1 MMPGY
6 FPSRRESV
14 VLSRCPPRCPWLQR
28 RRDSGTRRGPP
39 GPGLPWALLAVP
51 REGGGA
57 PGSGRERTHCWPG
70 ARPPPRSLR
79 AGRAAPPCPSPG
91 PLTHSGRVGSDG
103 THAPVPRPPLRA
115 AAAAGMFGWHRSFT
129 LGAPWRRA
137 GKRSPPAEDKV
148 VLTHMKILSN
158 EGIQNPGLI
167 PEAPADTA
175 CTEESHLPDASVPP
189 ACLGSPDAAARAA
202 DADCVDGPA
211 SIDCVATLPDLS
223 AFESKC
229 RLHRFSKFESE
240 DSGVELPSGANS
252 PSTPTGSE
260 KSFVLHNRDSFCD
273 SGVLST
279 SSSPEIDHQLMRT
292 CKEHARKV
300 ILQDPE
306 SKKQDD
312 YYSQEADAV
321 QDPTASLEDFNDP
334 QEESPDE
341 HFHQDDKQSPEKEPT
356 AETDLSR
363 ESTLSTPGPIE
374 EPKTIADNFPEN
386 FGSMQD
392 LQIHEHQ
399 LKKCPTSDSLD
410 EYMDEC
416 CRLSEVNQS
425 NSKALGSGLGYLEHI
440 CQLIEKIGQLQEH
453 NLRLQKQVCRLQKEQ
468 KMSQIKEE
476 YILQHCSCGAASIF
490 LKSYQDMKTNFA
502 GRNRPHSLLVQTGN
516 PSDLS
521 IIPEIGANTE
531 KLSSCNG
538 SERYLESG
546 KSQPMMG
553 LRKSANNKNNKENE
567 FREVGSM
574 AEGQAF
580 LSKDPAVRKA
590 LDVSKNISGES
601 HAWRRMRDLMRKTR
615 LTNQNKLGLSSAA
628 LKRSCPQ
635 LYRPDIMSSDLRKTE
650 RNSMIVLGQ
659 NTKNENLWP
668 F

>member
-1 MMPGY
+1 M
-6 FPSRRESV
+6 
-14 VLSRCPPRCPWLQR
+14 L
-28 RRDSGTRRGPP
+28 
-39 GPGLPWALLAVP
+39 
-51 REGGGA
+51 
-57 PGSGRERTHCWPG
+57 
-70 ARPPPRSLR
+70 RSLLS
-79 AGRAAPPCPSPG
+79 GCLCP
-91 PLTHSGRVGSDG
+91 H
-103 THAPVPRPPLRA
+103 
-115 AAAAGMFGWHRSFT
+115 
-129 LGAPWRRA
+129 A
-137 GKRSPPAEDKV
+137 GKKSPPAEDKV

-175 CTEESHLPDASVPP
+175 CTEESHLPGASLLPD
-189 ACLGSPDAAARAA
+189 CLENPNAAAAPVDPNCA
-202 DADCVDGPA
+202 DGPA
-211 SIDCVATLPDLS
+211 STDYVPTLPDLS

-260 KSFVLHNRDSFCD
+260 KSFVLHSRDSFCD

-292 CKEHARKV
+292 CKEHAGKV
-300 ILQDPE
+300 SLQDPE
-306 SKKQDD
+306 SKNQDD

-321 QDPTASLEDFNDP
+321 QGPAASLEDFSVP
-334 QEESPDE
+334 QEENPDE
-341 HFHQDDKQSPEKEPT
+341 HFDQSDKQFPEKEPT
-356 AETDLSR
+356 PERDLSR

-374 EPKTIADNFPEN
+374 EPKTIADSFPEN

-392 LQIHEHQ
+392 LQIHEHP
-399 LKKCPTSDSLD
+399 LKKYPTSDSLN

-416 CRLSEVNQS
+416 CRLSEVNQG

-453 NLRLQKQVCRLQKEQ
+453 NLRLQKQVCSLQKEQ
-468 KMSQIKEE
+468 KMCQLKEE
-476 YILQHCSCGAASIF
+476 YLLQHCSCGAASIF
-490 LKSYQDMKTNFA
+490 LSSHQDIKTMFA
-502 GRNRPHSLLVQTGN
+502 GRTRPHSLLVQTGN

-538 SERYLESG
+538 SERDSESG
-546 KSQPMMG
+546 KSQLMVG
-553 LRKSANNKNNKENE
+553 LRKSSNNRNNKENE
-567 FREVGSM
+567 FREAGSM

-580 LSKDPAVRKA
+580 LSKDPSVRKG

-601 HAWRRMRDLMRKTR
+601 HAWGRMRDLMRKTR
-615 LTNQNKLGLSSAA
+615 LRNQNKLGLTSAA

-635 LYRPDIMSSDLRKTE
+635 LYRPDIMSSELKKTE
-650 RNSMIVLGQ
+650 RNSMIILGQ
-659 NTKNENLWP
+659 NTKNENMWP

>member
-1 MMPGY
+1 
-6 FPSRRESV
+6 
-14 VLSRCPPRCPWLQR
+14 
-28 RRDSGTRRGPP
+28 
-39 GPGLPWALLAVP
+39 
-51 REGGGA
+51 
-57 PGSGRERTHCWPG
+57 
-70 ARPPPRSLR
+70 
-79 AGRAAPPCPSPG
+79 
-91 PLTHSGRVGSDG
+91 
-103 THAPVPRPPLRA
+103 
-115 AAAAGMFGWHRSFT
+115 MFGWHRSFT
-129 LGAPWRRA
+129 LGAPWKR
-137 GKRSPPAEDKV
+137 GKKSPPAEDKV

-167 PEAPADTA
+167 PDAPADTA
-175 CTEESHLPDASVPP
+175 CTEESHLPSTSLPP
-189 ACLGSPDAAARAA
+189 DCLGSPDAAAAPA
-202 DADCVDGPA
+202 DPDYVDGLA
-211 SIDCVATLPDLS
+211 STDYVATLPDLS
-223 AFESKC
+223 AFEAKC
-229 RLHRFSKFESE
+229 QLHRFSKFESE

-260 KSFVLHNRDSFCD
+260 KSFVLPSRDSFCD

-292 CKEHARKV
+292 CKEHVRKAS
-300 ILQDPE
+300 LQDPE
-306 SKKQDD
+306 SKKQAD

-321 QDPTASLEDFNDP
+321 QDPTASLEDFIVP

-341 HFHQDDKQSPEKEPT
+341 HFDQGDKQSPEKEPT
-356 AETDLSR
+356 PEMDLFR

-399 LKKCPTSDSLD
+399 LKKYPTSDSLD

-416 CRLSEVNQS
+416 CRLSEVNQG

-453 NLRLQKQVCRLQKEQ
+453 NLRLQKQVCNLQKEQ

-476 YILQHCSCGAASIF
+476 YLLQHCSCGAASIF
-490 LKSYQDMKTNFA
+490 LNPYQDIKTSFA
-502 GRNRPHSLLVQTGN
+502 GRSRPHSLLVQTGN
-516 PSDLS
+516 SSDLS

-531 KLSSCNG
+531 KLSNCNG
-538 SERYLESG
+538 SERYPESG
-546 KSQPMMG
+546 KSQPMVG
-553 LRKSANNKNNKENE
+553 LRKSSNNRNNKENE

-580 LSKDPAVRKA
+580 LSKDPAVKKA

-635 LYRPDIMSSDLRKTE
+635 LYRPDIISSELRKTE

-659 NTKNENLWP
+659 NTKNENVWP

>member
-1 MMPGY
+1 M
-6 FPSRRESV
+6 
-14 VLSRCPPRCPWLQR
+14 L
-28 RRDSGTRRGPP
+28 
-39 GPGLPWALLAVP
+39 
-51 REGGGA
+51 
-57 PGSGRERTHCWPG
+57 
-70 ARPPPRSLR
+70 RSLLS
-79 AGRAAPPCPSPG
+79 GCLCP
-91 PLTHSGRVGSDG
+91 H
-103 THAPVPRPPLRA
+103 
-115 AAAAGMFGWHRSFT
+115 
-129 LGAPWRRA
+129 A
-137 GKRSPPAEDKV
+137 GKKSPPAEDKV

-175 CTEESHLPDASVPP
+175 CTEESHLPGASLPP
-189 ACLGSPDAAARAA
+189 DCLENPNAAAAPA
-202 DADCVDGPA
+202 DPNCADGPA
-211 SIDCVATLPDLS
+211 STDYVPTLPDLS

-260 KSFVLHNRDSFCD
+260 KSFVLHSRDSFCD

-300 ILQDPE
+300 SLQDPE
-306 SKKQDD
+306 SKNQDD

-321 QDPTASLEDFNDP
+321 QGPTASLEDFSVP
-334 QEESPDE
+334 QEENPD
-341 HFHQDDKQSPEKEPT
+341 FDQSDKQFPEKEPT
-356 AETDLSR
+356 PEMDLSR

-386 FGSMQD
+386 FGSVQD
-392 LQIHEHQ
+392 LQIHEHP
-399 LKKCPTSDSLD
+399 LKKYPTSDSLN

-416 CRLSEVNQS
+416 CRLSEVNQG

-453 NLRLQKQVCRLQKEQ
+453 NLRLQKQVCSLQKEQ
-468 KMSQIKEE
+468 KMCQLKEE
-476 YILQHCSCGAASIF
+476 YLLQHCSCGAASIF
-490 LKSYQDMKTNFA
+490 LSSHQDIKTMFA
-502 GRNRPHSLLVQTGN
+502 GRSRPHSLLVQTGN

-538 SERYLESG
+538 SERDSESG
-546 KSQPMMG
+546 KSQLMVG
-553 LRKSANNKNNKENE
+553 LRKSSNNRNKENE
-567 FREVGSM
+567 FREAGSM

-580 LSKDPAVRKA
+580 PSKDPSVRKG

-601 HAWRRMRDLMRKTR
+601 HAWGRMRDLMRKTR
-615 LTNQNKLGLSSAA
+615 LRNQNKLGLTSAA

-635 LYRPDIMSSDLRKTE
+635 LYRPDIMSSELKKTE
-650 RNSMIVLGQ
+650 RNSMIILGQ
-659 NTKNENLWP
+659 NTKNENMWP

>member
-1 MMPGY
+1 M
-6 FPSRRESV
+6 
-14 VLSRCPPRCPWLQR
+14 L
-28 RRDSGTRRGPP
+28 
-39 GPGLPWALLAVP
+39 
-51 REGGGA
+51 
-57 PGSGRERTHCWPG
+57 
-70 ARPPPRSLR
+70 RSLLS
-79 AGRAAPPCPSPG
+79 GCLCP
-91 PLTHSGRVGSDG
+91 H
-103 THAPVPRPPLRA
+103 
-115 AAAAGMFGWHRSFT
+115 AAG
-129 LGAPWRRA
+129 
-137 GKRSPPAEDKV
+137 KKSPPAEDKV

-175 CTEESHLPDASVPP
+175 CTEESHLPGASLPP
-189 ACLGSPDAAARAA
+189 DCLENPNAAAAPA
-202 DADCVDGPA
+202 DPNCADGPA
-211 SIDCVATLPDLS
+211 STDYVPTLPDLS

-260 KSFVLHNRDSFCD
+260 KSFVLHSRDSFCD

-300 ILQDPE
+300 SLQDPE
-306 SKKQDD
+306 SKNQDD

-321 QDPTASLEDFNDP
+321 QGPTASLEDFSVP
-334 QEESPDE
+334 QEENPD
-341 HFHQDDKQSPEKEPT
+341 FDQSDKQFPEKEPT
-356 AETDLSR
+356 PEMDLSR

-386 FGSMQD
+386 FGSVQD
-392 LQIHEHQ
+392 LQIHEHP
-399 LKKCPTSDSLD
+399 LKKYPTSDSLN

-416 CRLSEVNQS
+416 CRLSEVNQG

-453 NLRLQKQVCRLQKEQ
+453 NLRLQKQVCSLQKEQ
-468 KMSQIKEE
+468 KMCQLKEE
-476 YILQHCSCGAASIF
+476 YLLQHCSCGAASIF
-490 LKSYQDMKTNFA
+490 LSSHQDIKTMFA
-502 GRNRPHSLLVQTGN
+502 GRSRPHSLLVQTGN

-538 SERYLESG
+538 SERDSESG
-546 KSQPMMG
+546 KSQLMVG
-553 LRKSANNKNNKENE
+553 LRKSSNNRNKENE
-567 FREVGSM
+567 FREAGSM

-580 LSKDPAVRKA
+580 PSKDPSVRKG

-601 HAWRRMRDLMRKTR
+601 HAWGRMRDLMRKTR
-615 LTNQNKLGLSSAA
+615 LRNQNKLGLTSAA

-635 LYRPDIMSSDLRKTE
+635 LYRPDIMSSELKKTE
-650 RNSMIVLGQ
+650 RNSMIILGQ
-659 NTKNENLWP
+659 NTKNENMWP